1 MPNPN
6 LVSTLTIHRF
16 CAMIAQATI
25 HKHCEAIIHNEV
37 SLMNMPLSGIR
48 VLDLCIILAG
58 PTCGRT
64 LAEYGAE
71 VIKIDSWFRPPT
83 DRQLHDVG
91 RGKRSICLDITKPA
105 GLDAFYRL
113 VDTADVVLGG
123 FRKGVAERLGIGYE
137 QLQARKPDIVYLA
150 INAFGQDGAWAN
162 RPGYEQNAQAA
173 TGVQIRNGGRGEKPI
188 HSPYT
193 FNDYGTG
200 MMGAYAVMLALLQ
213 RRRTGKGQF
222 VHTSLA
228 QTGSTMSSPYLIDH
242 DGYERDEVE
251 GLDARRFSALNG
263 LYEASDGWLAIAD
276 ADWHALVGMSA
287 FAHLSE
293 RAEFATAALRSAN
306 DTLLSDEISAV
317 FSKEP
322 TAYWLNELRAAGIN
336 AVRNESVADI
346 LADEYPRERALLVDE
361 DAPQLGKVT
370 HAGVAPRL
378 SETQPTLGATP
389 TFGEETEA
397 VLLELGYEVAELDAM
412 RDEGVIPPLG

>member
-1 MPNPN
+1 M
-6 LVSTLTIHRF
+6 T
-16 CAMIAQATI
+16 
-25 HKHCEAIIHNEV
+25 
-37 SLMNMPLSGIR
+37 MPLSGIR

-105 GLDAFYRL
+105 GLETFYRL

-137 QLQARKPDIVYLA
+137 QLRERKPDIIYLA
-150 INAFGQDGAWAN
+150 INAFGQDGSWAN

-173 TGVQIRNGGRGEKPI
+173 TGVQVRNGGRSEAPL

-200 MMGAYAVMLALLQ
+200 LMGAYAVMLALLQ
-213 RRRTGKGQF
+213 RRQTGKGQF

-228 QTGSTMSSPYLIDH
+228 QTGSTFSSPFLIEH

-251 GLDARRFSALNG
+251 GRRARGFDALNG
-263 LYEASDGWLAIAD
+263 LYETADGWLALAD
-276 ADWHALVGMSA
+276 ADWQALVGIGA

-293 RAEFATAALRSAN
+293 REEFGADELRNEN
-306 DTLLSDEISAV
+306 DCLLSDAISEV
-317 FSKEP
+317 FMQRNAED
-322 TAYWLNELRAAGIN
+322 WLSDFRLAGIE
-336 AVRNESVADI
+336 AARNSDVAGI
-346 LADEYPRERALLVDE
+346 LSDDYTRGHELIVKEDTSLLGEV
-361 DAPQLGKVT
+361 V

-378 SETQPTLGATP
+378 SETQPVLGATP

-397 VLLELGYEVAELDAM
+397 ALLELGYEVEEIDTLRA
-412 RDEGVIPPLG
+412 EGVIPPLR

>member
-1 MPNPN
+1 M
-6 LVSTLTIHRF
+6 S
-16 CAMIAQATI
+16 
-25 HKHCEAIIHNEV
+25 
-37 SLMNMPLSGIR
+37 MPLSGIR

-83 DRQLHDVG
+83 DRQIHDVG

-105 GLDAFYRL
+105 GSEVFYRL
-113 VDTADVVLGG
+113 VDSADVILGG

-137 QLQARKPDIVYLA
+137 QIRQRKPDIVYLA
-150 INAFGQDGAWAN
+150 INAFGQEGAWAN

-173 TGVQIRNGGRGEKPI
+173 TGVQIRNGGRDSEPI

-200 MMGAYAVMLALLQ
+200 LMGAYAVMLALLQ

-228 QTGSTMSSPYLIDH
+228 QTGSTFSSPYLVDH
-242 DGYERDEVE
+242 DGYKRNEVE
-251 GLDARRFSALNG
+251 GTEARRSDALNG
-263 LYEASDGWLAIAD
+263 LYEASDGWFAIAD
-276 ADWHALVGMSA
+276 ADWQAIVSLDA

-293 RAEFATAALRSAN
+293 REEFSEDERRKRN
-306 DTLLSDEISAV
+306 DSLLSEELGAIFAQSNLED
-317 FSKEP
+317 
-322 TAYWLNELRAAGIN
+322 WLTELHSVGLN
-336 AVRNESVADI
+336 AVRNDQVAHI
-346 LADEYPRERALLVDE
+346 LSDDYPREQGLIVEEVNPLLGEVI
-361 DAPQLGKVT
+361 

-378 SETQPTLGATP
+378 SKTQPVLGTTP

-397 VLLELGYEVAELDAM
+397 VLLELGCEVEEIDTLRAD
-412 RDEGVIPPLG
+412 GVIPPLA

>member
-1 MPNPN
+1 M
-6 LVSTLTIHRF
+6 T
-16 CAMIAQATI
+16 
-25 HKHCEAIIHNEV
+25 
-37 SLMNMPLSGIR
+37 MPLSGIR

-91 RGKRSICLDITKPA
+91 RGKRSICLDITKPT
-105 GLDAFYRL
+105 GLETFYRL

-137 QLQARKPDIVYLA
+137 QLRERKPDIVYLA
-150 INAFGQDGAWAN
+150 INAFGQDGNWGN

-173 TGVQIRNGGRGEKPI
+173 TGVQIRNGGRSEAPL

-200 MMGAYAVMLALLQ
+200 LMAAYAVMLALLK
-213 RRRTGKGQF
+213 RRQTGKGQL

-228 QTGSTMSSPYLIDH
+228 QTGSTFSSPFLVDH
-242 DGYERDEVE
+242 DGYERNEVE
-251 GLDARRFSALNG
+251 GRLARRSDALNG
-263 LYEASDGWLAIAD
+263 LYETVDGWLALAD
-276 ADWHALVGMSA
+276 TDWRALVGIEA

-293 RAEFATAALRSAN
+293 LAEFATDELRRKN
-306 DTLLSDEISAV
+306 DFLLSEAISDV
-317 FSKEP
+317 FMQEKAEV
-322 TAYWLNELRAAGIN
+322 WLSDFRLAGIK
-336 AVRNESVADI
+336 ATRNNDI
-346 LADEYPRERALLVDE
+346 EGILSDDYTRRHELIVSENTLR
-361 DAPQLGKVT
+361 LGEVI

-378 SETQPTLGATP
+378 SETQPVLGTAP

-397 VLLELGYEVAELDAM
+397 VLLELGYEVEEIDAL
-412 RDEGVIPPLG
+412 RTEGIIPPLG

>member
-1 MPNPN
+1 
-6 LVSTLTIHRF
+6 
-16 CAMIAQATI
+16 
-25 HKHCEAIIHNEV
+25 
-37 SLMNMPLSGIR
+37 MNMPLSGIR

-105 GLDAFYRL
+105 GLAAFYRL

-137 QLQARKPDIVYLA
+137 QLRERKPDIVYLA
-150 INAFGQDGAWAN
+150 INAFGQSGDWAN

-173 TGVQIRNGGRGEKPI
+173 TGVQVRNGGRGEKPI

-200 MMGAYAVMLALLQ
+200 LMGAYAVMLALLQ

-228 QTGSTMSSPYLIDH
+228 QTGSTFSSPYLIDH
-242 DGYERDEVE
+242 DGYRRSEVE
-251 GLDARRFSALNG
+251 GMEARRANALNG
-263 LYEASDGWLAIAD
+263 LYRAADGWLAVAD
-276 ADWHALVGMSA
+276 ADWEALVSLRQ
-287 FAHLSE
+287 FAYLSGRE
-293 RAEFATAALRSAN
+293 EFATAELRSRN
-306 DTLLSDEISAV
+306 DSQLSDEIGAV
-317 FSKEP
+317 FAQKNVED
-322 TAYWLNELRAAGIN
+322 WLGELHAVGID
-336 AVRNESVADI
+336 AVRNDDI
-346 LADEYPRERALLVDE
+346 RRILSDDYPREHGLIVNE
-361 DAPQLGKVT
+361 DTPSLGEVT

-378 SETQPTLGATP
+378 SKTQPLPGATP

-397 VLLELGYEVAELDAM
+397 ALLELGYAVDEIDAL
-412 RDEGVIPPLG
+412 RERGVIPPLA

>member
-1 MPNPN
+1 M
-6 LVSTLTIHRF
+6 
-16 CAMIAQATI
+16 Q
-25 HKHCEAIIHNEV
+25 
-37 SLMNMPLSGIR
+37 MPLSGVR

-91 RGKRSICLDITKPA
+91 RGKRSICLDITNPE
-105 GLDAFYRL
+105 GLEVFYRL

-137 QLQARKPDIVYLA
+137 QLRQRKPDIVYLA
-150 INAFGQDGAWAN
+150 INAFGQDGDWSN

-173 TGVQIRNGGRGEKPI
+173 TGVQIRNGGRGEMPI

-200 MMGAYAVMLALLQ
+200 LMGAYAVMLALLE
-213 RRRTGKGQF
+213 RRKSGRGQF

-228 QTGSTMSSPYLIDH
+228 QTGSTFSSPYLIDH
-242 DGYERDEVE
+242 VGYERDEVE
-251 GLDARRFSALNG
+251 GLGARGFDAFNG
-263 LYEASDGWLAIAD
+263 IYETADGWIAIAD
-276 ADWHALVGMSA
+276 AKWEALMSVEA
-287 FAHLSE
+287 FAHLSGGGD
-293 RAEFATAALRSAN
+293 FATAELRAQK
-306 DTLLSDEISAV
+306 DELLCEELGAVFAQKCVRDWLAELRCAGISAV
-317 FSKEP
+317 R
-322 TAYWLNELRAAGIN
+322 NDD
-336 AVRNESVADI
+336 VRHI
-346 LADEYPRERALLVDE
+346 LTDEYPREHGLIVDE
-361 DAPQLGKVT
+361 QTPHLGEVR

-378 SETQPTLGATP
+378 SRTQPELGMTP

-397 VLLELGYEVAELDAM
+397 VLLELGYEVEEIDAL
-412 RDEGVIPPLG
+412 RAGGVIPPLG

>member
-1 MPNPN
+1 
-6 LVSTLTIHRF
+6 
-16 CAMIAQATI
+16 
-25 HKHCEAIIHNEV
+25 
-37 SLMNMPLSGIR
+37 MNMPLNGIR

-105 GLDAFYRL
+105 GIEVFYRL

-137 QLQARKPDIVYLA
+137 QLRERKPDIVYLA
-150 INAFGQDGAWAN
+150 INAFGQDGDWAN

-173 TGVQIRNGGRGEKPI
+173 TGVQVRNGGRGEKPI

-200 MMGAYAVMLALLQ
+200 LMGAYAVMLALLQ

-228 QTGSTMSSPYLIDH
+228 QTGSTFSSPYLIDH
-242 DGYERDEVE
+242 DSYRRNEVE
-251 GLDARRFSALNG
+251 GMEARRANALNG
-263 LYEASDGWLAIAD
+263 LYQAADGWLAVAD
-276 ADWHALVGMSA
+276 ADWEALVSLRQ
-287 FAHLSE
+287 FAHLSGRE
-293 RAEFATAALRSAN
+293 EFATAESRYQN
-306 DTLLSDEISAV
+306 DSQLSDELGAV
-317 FSKEP
+317 FDQKNVKD
-322 TAYWLNELRAAGIN
+322 WLGELHAAGIN
-336 AVRNESVADI
+336 AVRNDDI
-346 LADEYPRERALLVDE
+346 QYILSDDYPREHGLIVDE
-361 DAPQLGKVT
+361 DTPSLGKIT

-378 SETQPTLGATP
+378 SKTQPILGATP
-389 TFGEETEA
+389 AFGEETEA
-397 VLLELGYEVAELDAM
+397 VLLELGYEVDEIDAL
-412 RDEGVIPPLG
+412 RAQDIIPPL

>member
-1 MPNPN
+1 M
-6 LVSTLTIHRF
+6 T
-16 CAMIAQATI
+16 
-25 HKHCEAIIHNEV
+25 
-37 SLMNMPLSGIR
+37 MPLSGIR

-105 GLDAFYRL
+105 GLETFYRL
-113 VDTADVVLGG
+113 VNTADVVLGG

-137 QLQARKPDIVYLA
+137 QLRERKPDIVYLA
-150 INAFGQDGAWAN
+150 INAFGQDGTWAN

-173 TGVQIRNGGRGEKPI
+173 TGVQVRNGGRSEAPL

-200 MMGAYAVMLALLQ
+200 LMGAYAVMLALLK
-213 RRRTGKGQF
+213 RRQTGKGQF

-228 QTGSTMSSPYLIDH
+228 QTGSTFSSPFLIDH
-242 DGYERDEVE
+242 DGYERNEVE
-251 GLDARRFSALNG
+251 GRQAQRFDALNG
-263 LYEASDGWLAIAD
+263 LYETVDGWLALAD
-276 ADWHALVGMSA
+276 ADWQALVEIEA

-293 RAEFATAALRSAN
+293 REAFATDELRHKN
-306 DTLLSDEISAV
+306 DSLLSDAISEVLIHRNA
-317 FSKEP
+317 ED
-322 TAYWLNELRAAGIN
+322 WLSELRLAGIQ
-336 AVRNESVADI
+336 AARNSDI
-346 LADEYPRERALLVDE
+346 SGILSDEYTRKHELIVGE
-361 DAPQLGKVT
+361 DTLQLGEVI

-397 VLLELGYEVAELDAM
+397 VLLELGYEVEEIDAL
-412 RDEGVIPPLG
+412 RTEGVIPPLA

>member
-1 MPNPN
+1 M
-6 LVSTLTIHRF
+6 T
-16 CAMIAQATI
+16 
-25 HKHCEAIIHNEV
+25 
-37 SLMNMPLSGIR
+37 MPLSGIR

-105 GLDAFYRL
+105 GLETFYRL

-137 QLQARKPDIVYLA
+137 QLRERKPDIVYLA
-150 INAFGQDGAWAN
+150 INAFGQDGRWAN

-173 TGVQIRNGGRGEKPI
+173 TGVQIRNGGRGEAPL

-200 MMGAYAVMLALLQ
+200 LMGAYAVMLALLK
-213 RRRTGKGQF
+213 RRQTGKGQF

-228 QTGSTMSSPYLIDH
+228 QTGSTFSSPFLIDH
-242 DGYERDEVE
+242 EGYERDEVE
-251 GLDARRFSALNG
+251 GRQARRFDALNG
-263 LYEASDGWLAIAD
+263 LYETADGWLTLAEAN
-276 ADWHALVGMSA
+276 WQALTEIEA
-287 FAHLSE
+287 FAHLLE
-293 RAEFATAALRSAN
+293 REEFATDEVRRKN
-306 DTLLSDEISAV
+306 DSLLSDAMSEV
-317 FSKEP
+317 FTHKSVED
-322 TAYWLNELRAAGIN
+322 WLSELRLAGIQ
-336 AVRNESVADI
+336 AARNNDI
-346 LADEYPRERALLVDE
+346 AGILSDDYTRKQELIVGE
-361 DAPQLGKVT
+361 DTPELGEVL
-370 HAGVAPRL
+370 HAGVAPCL
-378 SETQPTLGATP
+378 SETQPALGATP

-397 VLLELGYEVAELDAM
+397 VLLELGYEVEEIDAL
-412 RDEGVIPPLG
+412 RGEGVIPPLG

>member
-1 MPNPN
+1 M
-6 LVSTLTIHRF
+6 
-16 CAMIAQATI
+16 
-25 HKHCEAIIHNEV
+25 E
-37 SLMNMPLSGIR
+37 MPLSGIR
-48 VLDLCIILAG
+48 VIDLCIILAG

-105 GLDAFYRL
+105 GLEVFYEL
-113 VDTADVVLGG
+113 VNTADVVLGG

-137 QLQARKPDIVYLA
+137 QLRERNPDIVYLA

-200 MMGAYAVMLALLQ
+200 LMGAYAVLLALLE

-228 QTGSTMSSPYLIDH
+228 QTGSTFSSPYLIGHED
-242 DGYERDEVE
+242 YNRDEVE
-251 GLDARRFSALNG
+251 GISARRMNALNG

-276 ADWHALVGMSA
+276 ADWQSIVRIEA
-287 FAHLSE
+287 FSHLAAREEFSTSELRIQNDNLLSE
-293 RAEFATAALRSAN
+293 EFG
-306 DTLLSDEISAV
+306 AV
-317 FSKEP
+317 FRQSDVSDWLTKLQ
-322 TAYWLNELRAAGIN
+322 AYDID
-336 AVRNESVADI
+336 AVRNDDI
-346 LADEYPRERALLVDE
+346 DHILSDDYPRKRQLIVEE
-361 DAPQLGKVT
+361 DTYQFQGVT

-378 SETQPTLGATP
+378 SKTPPILGSTP

-397 VLLELGYEVAELDAM
+397 VLLELGYEFEDIENLRAE
-412 RDEGVIPPLG
+412 GIIPMLQ

>member
-1 MPNPN
+1 M
-6 LVSTLTIHRF
+6 T
-16 CAMIAQATI
+16 
-25 HKHCEAIIHNEV
+25 
-37 SLMNMPLSGIR
+37 MPLSGIR

-83 DRQLHDVG
+83 DRQLYDVG

-105 GLDAFYRL
+105 GLETFYRL

-137 QLQARKPDIVYLA
+137 QLRERKSDIVYLA
-150 INAFGQDGAWAN
+150 INAFGQDGSWAN

-173 TGVQIRNGGRGEKPI
+173 TGVQVRNGGRSEAPL

-200 MMGAYAVMLALLQ
+200 LMGAYAVMLALLK
-213 RRRTGKGQF
+213 RRQTGKGQF

-228 QTGSTMSSPYLIDH
+228 QTGSTFSSPFLVEH

-251 GLDARRFSALNG
+251 GRQARRFDALNG
-263 LYEASDGWLAIAD
+263 LYEAADGWLALAD
-276 ADWHALVGMSA
+276 ANWQALVEIEA
-287 FAHLSE
+287 FSQLTE
-293 RAEFATAALRSAN
+293 REEFATDELRRKNDSLLSDAIGEVFIQENAEDWLSDLRSAGIEAARN
-306 DTLLSDEISAV
+306 SDIAGILSDDY
-317 FSKEP
+317 
-322 TAYWLNELRAAGIN
+322 TRRHELI
-336 AVRNESVADI
+336 VS
-346 LADEYPRERALLVDE
+346 E
-361 DAPQLGKVT
+361 DTPQLGEVL

-378 SETQPTLGATP
+378 SETQPALGAAP

-397 VLLELGYEVAELDAM
+397 VLLELGYEVEEIDAL
-412 RDEGVIPPLG
+412 RAEGVIPPLA

>member
-1 MPNPN
+1 M
-6 LVSTLTIHRF
+6 T
-16 CAMIAQATI
+16 
-25 HKHCEAIIHNEV
+25 
-37 SLMNMPLSGIR
+37 MPLSGIR

-105 GLDAFYRL
+105 GLETFYRL

-137 QLQARKPDIVYLA
+137 QLRERKPDIVYLA
-150 INAFGQDGAWAN
+150 INAFGQDGSWAN

-173 TGVQIRNGGRGEKPI
+173 TGVQIRNGGRSEEPL

-200 MMGAYAVMLALLQ
+200 LMGAYAVMLALLK
-213 RRRTGKGQF
+213 RRQTGKGQI

-228 QTGSTMSSPYLIDH
+228 QTGSTFSSPFLVEH
-242 DGYERDEVE
+242 DGYERSEVE
-251 GLDARRFSALNG
+251 GRRARRFDALNG
-263 LYEASDGWLAIAD
+263 LYKTADGWIALAD
-276 ADWHALVGMSA
+276 ADWQALVGVEA
-287 FAHLSE
+287 FTHLSE
-293 RAEFATAALRSAN
+293 GEEFATEELRRNN
-306 DTLLSDEISAV
+306 DSLLSDAIGEV
-317 FSKEP
+317 FRQEN
-322 TAYWLNELRAAGIN
+322 ADDWLSELRLAGIE
-336 AVRNESVADI
+336 AVRNSDI
-346 LADEYPRERALLVDE
+346 AGILSDDYARKHELIVGEGTLE
-361 DAPQLGKVT
+361 LGEVI

-378 SETQPTLGATP
+378 SETQPVLGTAP
-389 TFGEETEA
+389 IFGEETEA
-397 VLLELGYEVAELDAM
+397 VLLELGYEVEEIDAL
-412 RDEGVIPPLG
+412 RAEGVIPPLG

>member
-1 MPNPN
+1 
-6 LVSTLTIHRF
+6 
-16 CAMIAQATI
+16 
-25 HKHCEAIIHNEV
+25 
-37 SLMNMPLSGIR
+37 MNMPLSGIK

-91 RGKRSICLDITKPA
+91 RGKRSICLDITKPE
-105 GLDAFYRL
+105 GLEVFYRL
-113 VDTADVVLGG
+113 ADTADVVLGG

-137 QLQARKPDIVYLA
+137 QLRQRKPDIVYLA
-150 INAFGQDGAWAN
+150 INAFGQDGDWSN

-173 TGVQIRNGGRGEKPI
+173 TGVQIRNGGHGERPI

-213 RRRTGKGQF
+213 RRQTGEGQF

-228 QTGSTMSSPYLIDH
+228 QTGSTFSSPYLIEH
-242 DGYERDEVE
+242 EAYERNEVE
-251 GLDARRFSALNG
+251 GLNARGFDALNG
-263 LYEASDGWLAIAD
+263 LYRGEDGWIAIAD
-276 ADWHALVGMSA
+276 ASWESLVGIGA

-293 RAEFATAALRSAN
+293 REEFVTEELRRQN
-306 DTLLSDEISAV
+306 DEVLREELGAVFLSDHV
-317 FSKEP
+317 DG
-322 TAYWLNELRAAGIN
+322 WLGRLRVAGIN
-336 AVRNESVADI
+336 AVRNDDI
-346 LADEYPRERALLVDE
+346 EFILGDDYPRQQGLIVEE
-361 DAPQLGKVT
+361 DNPQLGTVT
-370 HAGVAPRL
+370 HAGLAPRL
-378 SETQPTLGATP
+378 SRTQPALGMTP

-397 VLLELGYEVAELDAM
+397 VLLELGYEVEEIDAL
-412 RDEGVIPPLG
+412 RDEGIIPPLG

>member
-1 MPNPN
+1 
-6 LVSTLTIHRF
+6 
-16 CAMIAQATI
+16 
-25 HKHCEAIIHNEV
+25 
-37 SLMNMPLSGIR
+37 MNAPLSGIR

-91 RGKRSICLDITKPA
+91 RGKRSICLDITKPD
-105 GLDAFYRL
+105 GLEAFYRL

-137 QLQARKPDIVYLA
+137 QLRQRKPDIVYLA
-150 INAFGQDGAWAN
+150 INAFGQDGGWAN

-200 MMGAYAVMLALLQ
+200 LMGAYAVMLALLQ
-213 RRRTGKGQF
+213 RRRTDKGQF

-228 QTGSTMSSPYLIDH
+228 QTGSTFSSPYLIDH
-242 DGYERDEVE
+242 DGYQRNEVE
-251 GLDARRFSALNG
+251 GIGARGTDALNG
-263 LYEASDGWLAIAD
+263 LYQATDGWLVVAD
-276 ADWHALVGMSA
+276 ADWKALVSLGA

-293 RAEFATAALRSAN
+293 REEFATDELRRQN
-306 DTLLSDEISAV
+306 DSLLSDELGAV
-317 FSKEP
+317 LAQKNVED
-322 TAYWLNELRAAGIN
+322 WIGELHTAGIN
-336 AVRNESVADI
+336 AVRNDDVAHI
-346 LADEYPRERALLVDE
+346 LSDDYPREQGLIVE
-361 DAPQLGKVT
+361 EVNPQLGEVT

-378 SETQPTLGATP
+378 SKTQPILGEAP
-389 TFGEETEA
+389 MFGEETEA
-397 VLLELGYEVAELDAM
+397 VLLELGYEVEEIDAL
-412 RDEGVIPPLG
+412 RAEGVIPPLA

>member
-1 MPNPN
+1 M
-6 LVSTLTIHRF
+6 
-16 CAMIAQATI
+16 
-25 HKHCEAIIHNEV
+25 
-37 SLMNMPLSGIR
+37 
-48 VLDLCIILAG
+48 CIILAG

-91 RGKRSICLDITKPA
+91 RGKRSICLDITKSA
-105 GLDAFYRL
+105 GLAAFYRL

-137 QLQARKPDIVYLA
+137 QLRERKPDIVYLA
-150 INAFGQDGAWAN
+150 INAFGQSGDWAN

-173 TGVQIRNGGRGEKPI
+173 TGVQVRNGGRGEKPI

-200 MMGAYAVMLALLQ
+200 LMGAYAVMLALLQ

-228 QTGSTMSSPYLIDH
+228 QTGSTFSSPYLIDH
-242 DGYERDEVE
+242 DSYRRSEVE
-251 GLDARRFSALNG
+251 GMKARRANALNG
-263 LYEASDGWLAIAD
+263 MYRAADGWLAVAD
-276 ADWHALVGMSA
+276 ADWEALVNLRQ
-287 FAHLSE
+287 FAYLSGRE
-293 RAEFATAALRSAN
+293 EFATAELRSRN
-306 DTLLSDEISAV
+306 DSQLSDEIGAV
-317 FSKEP
+317 FAQKNVED
-322 TAYWLNELRAAGIN
+322 WLGELHAVGID
-336 AVRNESVADI
+336 AVRNDDI
-346 LADEYPRERALLVDE
+346 RRILSDDYPREHGLIVNE
-361 DAPQLGKVT
+361 DTPSLGEVT

-378 SETQPTLGATP
+378 SKTQPLPGATP

-397 VLLELGYEVAELDAM
+397 VLLELGYAVDEIDAL
-412 RDEGVIPPLG
+412 RERGVIPPLA

>member
-1 MPNPN
+1 M
-6 LVSTLTIHRF
+6 T
-16 CAMIAQATI
+16 
-25 HKHCEAIIHNEV
+25 
-37 SLMNMPLSGIR
+37 MPLSGIR

-105 GLDAFYRL
+105 GLETFYRL

-123 FRKGVAERLGIGYE
+123 FRKGVAERLGVGYE
-137 QLQARKPDIVYLA
+137 QLRERKPDIVYLA
-150 INAFGQDGAWAN
+150 INAFGQDGSWAN

-173 TGVQIRNGGRGEKPI
+173 TGVQIRNGGRSEEPL

-200 MMGAYAVMLALLQ
+200 LMGAYAVMLALLK
-213 RRRTGKGQF
+213 RRQTGKGQF

-228 QTGSTMSSPYLIDH
+228 QTGSTFSSPFLIDH
-242 DGYERDEVE
+242 DGYERNEVE
-251 GLDARRFSALNG
+251 GRRARRFDALNG
-263 LYEASDGWLAIAD
+263 LYESADEWLALAE
-276 ADWHALVGMSA
+276 ANWQALTEIEA
-287 FAHLSE
+287 FAHLVE
-293 RAEFATAALRSAN
+293 REEFATDELRCKN
-306 DTLLSDEISAV
+306 DSLLSDAISEVLIQRNA
-317 FSKEP
+317 ED
-322 TAYWLNELRAAGIN
+322 WLSELRLAGIQ
-336 AVRNESVADI
+336 AARNNDI
-346 LADEYPRERALLVDE
+346 AGILSDDYTRKQELIVSE
-361 DAPQLGKVT
+361 DTPQLGEVI

-378 SETQPTLGATP
+378 SETQPALGSTP

-397 VLLELGYEVAELDAM
+397 VLLELGYEVEEIDAL
-412 RDEGVIPPLG
+412 RGEGVIPPLG